1 MACHEIAALRLGLM
15 NILGIDDPG
24 ERAHELA
31 ELGPAAAE
39 PGPVSAMLRAGDLR
53 NLSRLFEGSLAEL
66 QEKVAKTPPG
76 DAKLPYLRSLL
87 ILTKQVELDLRAQV
101 DGLARL
107 YRELE
112 EMHDFV
118 HEIYPAE
125 QSEEAE
131 KAE

>member
-76 DAKLPYLRSLL
+76 DPKLPYLRSLL

-125 QSEEAE
+125 QSESAE
-131 KAE
+131 